1 MNYLLAASLPLLI
14 FAFGTA
20 TSIGTT
26 KALQDWAVA
35 RLDVR
40 TSTGDLLVA
49 APKPAPYPLVDGLLE

>member
-20 TSIGTT
+20 ASIATT

-35 RLDVR
+35 TLDIR
-40 TSTGDLLVA
+40 PSTGDALAVA
-49 APKPAPYPLVDGLLE
+49 PTPAAYTPR

>member
-20 TSIGTT
+20 TSIATT
-26 KALQDWAVA
+26 KALQNWAVA

-40 TSTGDLLVA
+40 ASTGDPLAVA
-49 APKPAPYPLVDGLLE
+49 PTPAAYTRR

>member
-1 MNYLLAASLPLLI
+1 MNYLLMASLPLLA

-20 TSIGTT
+20 TSIATT

-40 TSTGDLLVA
+40 TTSTGDLLA
-49 APKPAPYPLVDGLLE
+49 AAQSPAGYTRR

>member
-14 FAFGTA
+14 VAFGTA
-20 TSIGTT
+20 TSIATA

-40 TSTGDLLVA
+40 AGPGDPLAVA
-49 APKPAPYPLVDGLLE
+49 PTPAAYTRH

>member
-20 TSIGTT
+20 ASIATT

-35 RLDVR
+35 TLDVR
-40 TSTGDLLVA
+40 TSAADPLAVA
-49 APKPAPYPLVDGLLE
+49 PTPAAYTRR

>member
-20 TSIGTT
+20 TSIATT
-26 KALQDWAVA
+26 RALQDWAVA

-40 TSTGDLLVA
+40 ASTGDPLALAPTPA
-49 APKPAPYPLVDGLLE
+49 AYTRR

>member
-14 FAFGTA
+14 LALGTA
-20 TSIGTT
+20 TSIATT

-40 TSTGDLLVA
+40 ASTGELLAVA
-49 APKPAPYPLVDGLLE
+49 PRPAAYAHR

>member
-14 FAFGTA
+14 VALGTA
-20 TSIGTT
+20 TSIATI

-40 TSTGDLLVA
+40 ATTGDPLAA
-49 APKPAPYPLVDGLLE
+49 APTPGAYTRR

>member
-20 TSIGTT
+20 ASIATT

-35 RLDVR
+35 TSDVR
-40 TSTGDLLVA
+40 TGTGDPLAVA
-49 APKPAPYPLVDGLLE
+49 PRPAAYTRR

>member
-20 TSIGTT
+20 ASVATT

-35 RLDVR
+35 TLDVR
-40 TSTGDLLVA
+40 ISPADPLAVA
-49 APKPAPYPLVDGLLE
+49 PMPAAYPRR